1 MFALLGERAPPVAI
15 TEHIRLKE
23 KPKWPHKVQP
33 WSVRSCLAGGSCHS
47 TDRWFRETAVF
58 SNQARSD
65 GLLLKH
71 WRKKKDVN
79 AATFPAT
86 PAESNAASEMEQDER
101 IVKTEPDYH
110 YAKFNVKL
118 PRPEYTN
125 DEYETHF
132 KSEDWDKS
140 ETDYLMGIA
149 IEYDL
154 RWIVIADR
162 YEYTP
167 SEQKPAGESS
177 MAVTMQAKT
186 RTMEDMKARYYNVAA
201 KIMALRHPMSS
212 MSNAEFEVHEK
223 MTKFDPKLEAARKKL
238 AETLLSRS
246 LDEVKEEESLLAEL
260 KRMVSKDESFSQE
273 RKELYA
279 RLEVPYNSSSSS
291 TPYSS
296 TEIHQVLSNLLN
308 QDKIKKRRFLMESGS
323 TSISGQQPL
332 ADRNQRQSMSGHPDK
347 RGSLSGPPSHRQ
359 LTPQLEQK
367 FGVTHHER
375 LSAGVLF
382 RHEKVLKLSQAKS
395 NAITTKIATALTELN
410 ISGRLVMPTAKVVSE
425 YERLIQSIYKLL
437 DIRRVSDKL
446 DAEIKIV
453 KAQKELNSARERG
466 EKSVPPSPTRA
477 TKADGN
483 DQTGKPPDATGVT
496 EVADSEAEEEQRG
509 DDAEADEE
517 EEEDAE
523 GEEEEEEGPGS
534 EDEEEPGD
542 HKNNHGEKNEVEDGD
557 ENEDEDEE
565 DEEGEGEADLN
576 NNHDKRNEVE
586 GGDENEEEEDEE
598 GEGEGN
604 NNDVAVEPAR
614 ASVAPSVTTTT
625 TRKRSASVMSMV
637 SNKSSKR
644 PRKL

>member
-1 MFALLGERAPPVAI
+1 M
-15 TEHIRLKE
+15 
-23 KPKWPHKVQP
+23 
-33 WSVRSCLAGGSCHS
+33 
-47 TDRWFRETAVF
+47 
-58 SNQARSD
+58 
-65 GLLLKH
+65 LKH
-71 WRKKKDVN
+71 WKKKKDVN

-110 YAKFNVKL
+110 YAKFSVKL
-118 PRPEYTN
+118 PRPEYSN

-140 ETDYLMGIA
+140 ETDYLMDIA

-162 YEYTP
+162 YDYIP

-177 MAVTMQAKT
+177 MTVTMQAKT

-201 KIMALRHPMSS
+201 KTMALRHPMSS

-246 LDEVKEEESLLAEL
+246 LDEVKEEENLLAEL
-260 KRMVSKDESFSQE
+260 KRMVNKDESFSQE

-308 QDKIKKRRFLMESGS
+308 QDKMKKRRTLMESGS
-323 TSISGQQPL
+323 TPVSGQQPL
-332 ADRNQRQSMSGHPDK
+332 ADRNQRQAMSGPADK
-347 RGSLSGPPSHRQ
+347 RGSLSGPSSHRQ
-359 LTPQLEQK
+359 LNPQLEQK
-367 FGVTHHER
+367 FGVTHHDR
-375 LSAGVLF
+375 LTAGVLF
-382 RHEKVLKLSQAKS
+382 RHEKVLKLNQAKS
-395 NAITTKIATALTELN
+395 NALTAKIAAALTELN
-410 ISGRLVMPTAKVVSE
+410 IPGRLVMPTAKVVSE

-446 DAEIKIV
+446 DAEIRVV
-453 KAQKELNSARERG
+453 KAQRELNSAIERG
-466 EKSVPPSPTRA
+466 EASVPPSSNSA
-477 TKADGN
+477 IQVDGS
-483 DQTGKPPDATGVT
+483 DQTSKLPDATGDN
-496 EVADSEAEEEQRG
+496 EVPDSEAEEEPRG

-523 GEEEEEEGPGS
+523 GEEEEEDGPS
-534 EDEEEPGD
+534 SDAEDELGD
-542 HKNNHGEKNEVEDGD
+542 HKNSPVERDEVDD
-557 ENEDEDEE
+557 
-565 DEEGEGEADLN
+565 
-576 NNHDKRNEVE
+576 
-586 GGDENEEEEDEE
+586 GDENEEEEDGEE
-598 GEGEGN
+598 EGKAEHNQNLGEKNEDGDGNEEDEDGEGEGN
-604 NNDVAVEPAR
+604 NNDVAPEPAR
-614 ASVAPSVTTTT
+614 ASVAPSVATTTTT
-625 TRKRSASVMSMV
+625 TRKRSASIMSVV
-637 SNKSSKR
+637 SNRSSKR
-644 PRKL
+644 PRRL

>member
-1 MFALLGERAPPVAI
+1 MRERA
-15 TEHIRLKE
+15 
-23 KPKWPHKVQP
+23 
-33 WSVRSCLAGGSCHS
+33 
-47 TDRWFRETAVF
+47 DF

-65 GLLLKH
+65 GLLLNH

-140 ETDYLMGIA
+140 ETDYLMDIA

-186 RTMEDMKARYYNVAA
+186 RTLEDMKARYYNVAA
-201 KIMALRHPMSS
+201 KTMALRHPMSS

-246 LDEVKEEESLLAEL
+246 LDEVKEEESLLVEL
-260 KRMVSKDESFSQE
+260 KRMVTKDESFSQE

-296 TEIHQVLSNLLN
+296 TDIHQVLSNLLN
-308 QDKIKKRRFLMESGS
+308 QDKMKKRRFLMESGP
-323 TSISGQQPL
+323 TPVSGQQPL

-347 RGSLSGPPSHRQ
+347 RGSLSGPSSHRQ

-395 NAITTKIATALTELN
+395 NAITAKIATALAELN
-410 ISGRLVMPTAKVVSE
+410 IPGRLVMPTAKVVSE

-466 EKSVPPSPTRA
+466 ETSVPPSPTPA
-477 TKADGN
+477 TKAEGN

-496 EVADSEAEEEQRG
+496 EVADSEAEEEPRG
-509 DDAEADEE
+509 VYAEADE

-534 EDEEEPGD
+534 EDEEESGD
-542 HKNNHGEKNEVEDGD
+542 DKNNHVEKNEVEDGD
-557 ENEDEDEE
+557 ENEEEDEE
-565 DEEGEGEADLN
+565 DGEGEGEADLN
-576 NNHDKRNEVE
+576 NNHDRRNEVE
-586 GGDENEEEEDEE
+586 GGDENEENEE
-598 GEGEGN
+598 GEGKGN
-604 NNDVAVEPAR
+604 SNDVAVEAAR

-625 TRKRSASVMSMV
+625 TTRKRSASIMSVV

>member
-177 MAVTMQAKT
+177 MAVTMQTKT

-557 ENEDEDEE
+557 ENEEEDEE

-625 TRKRSASVMSMV
+625 TRKRSASVMSVV

>member
-1 MFALLGERAPPVAI
+1 M
-15 TEHIRLKE
+15 
-23 KPKWPHKVQP
+23 
-33 WSVRSCLAGGSCHS
+33 
-47 TDRWFRETAVF
+47 TAF

-65 GLLLKH
+65 GLMLKH

-118 PRPEYTN
+118 PRPDYTN
-125 DEYETHF
+125 EEYEAHF

-140 ETDYLMGIA
+140 ETDYLMDIA
-149 IEYDL
+149 LEYDL

-162 YEYTP
+162 YDYIP

-201 KIMALRHPMSS
+201 QIMTLRHPMSS
-212 MSNAEFEVHEK
+212 MSIAEFEVHEK
-223 MTKFDPKLEAARKKL
+223 MTKFDPKLEATRKKL

-246 LDEVKEEESLLAEL
+246 QDEVKEEENLLAEL

-296 TEIHQVLSNLLN
+296 TDIHQVLSNLLN
-308 QDKIKKRRFLMESGS
+308 QDKMKKRRSLMESGS
-323 TSISGQQPL
+323 TPVSGQQPL
-332 ADRNQRQSMSGHPDK
+332 ADRNQRQSMSGPTDK
-347 RGSLSGPPSHRQ
+347 RGSLSGPSSHRQ

-375 LSAGVLF
+375 LTAGVLF
-382 RHEKVLKLSQAKS
+382 RHEKVLKLNQAKS
-395 NAITTKIATALTELN
+395 NALTAKIAAALTELN
-410 ISGRLVMPTAKVVSE
+410 IPGRLVMPTAKVVSE

-446 DAEIKIV
+446 DAEIKV
-453 KAQKELNSARERG
+453 VNAQNELNSARERG
-466 EKSVPPSPTRA
+466 ETSVPPSSASAIKVNGR
-477 TKADGN
+477 
-483 DQTGKPPDATGVT
+483 DQAGKPPDASGDK
-496 EVADSEAEEEQRG
+496 EVADSEAEDEPRE

-523 GEEEEEEGPGS
+523 GEDEEEEGPGS
-534 EDEEEPGD
+534 DAEDELGDQNNNHAEKNESDDGDENEEEEDVEGEEKVN
-542 HKNNHGEKNEVEDGD
+542 HGNNHGEKNEVGDGD
-557 ENEDEDEE
+557 
-565 DEEGEGEADLN
+565 G
-576 NNHDKRNEVE
+576 
-586 GGDENEEEEDEE
+586 NEEEEDGE
-598 GEGEGN
+598 GEGE
-604 NNDVAVEPAR
+604 NNDVAPEPAR
-614 ASVAPSVTTTT
+614 ASVAPSVAT
-625 TRKRSASVMSMV
+625 TRKRSASIMSVV
-637 SNKSSKR
+637 SNRSSKR

>member
-1 MFALLGERAPPVAI
+1 M
-15 TEHIRLKE
+15 
-23 KPKWPHKVQP
+23 
-33 WSVRSCLAGGSCHS
+33 
-47 TDRWFRETAVF
+47 RELAVF

-71 WRKKKDVN
+71 WRKKKDTN

-101 IVKTEPDYH
+101 IVKTESDYH

-149 IEYDL
+149 AEYDL

-162 YEYTP
+162 YEYAP
-167 SEQKPAGESS
+167 SEQKPAGEGS

-201 KIMALRHPMSS
+201 KTMTLRHPMSS

-223 MTKFDPKLEAARKKL
+223 MTKFDPKLEASRKKL
-238 AETLLSRS
+238 AETLLSRT

-279 RLEVPYNSSSSS
+279 RLEVPYNSSSPSA
-291 TPYSS
+291 PYSS

-308 QDKIKKRRFLMESGS
+308 QDKMKKRRFLMESGS
-323 TSISGQQPL
+323 TPVSGQQPL

-347 RGSLSGPPSHRQ
+347 RGSLSGPSSHRQ

-367 FGVTHHER
+367 FGVTHHDR

-395 NAITTKIATALTELN
+395 NAVTAKIGTALTELN

-446 DAEIKIV
+446 DGEIKIV

-466 EKSVPPSPTRA
+466 ETSVPQSPTA
-477 TKADGN
+477 AKKADGH
-483 DQTGKPPDATGVT
+483 DQTRKPLDAIGVT
-496 EVADSEAEEEQRG
+496 EVADSEAEEERRG

-517 EEEDAE
+517 EEEGEEEEDAE
-523 GEEEEEEGPGS
+523 GDEEEEEGPGS
-534 EDEEEPGD
+534 EDEEESGD
-542 HKNNHGEKNEVEDGD
+542 HKNNHAEKNEVEDGD
-557 ENEDEDEE
+557 ENRDENGDANEEEDEE
-565 DEEGEGEADLN
+565 DGEGGGEADLS
-576 NNHDKRNEVE
+576 NNHEKRNEGE

-604 NNDVAVEPAR
+604 NTDMAVEPAR
-614 ASVAPSVTTTT
+614 ASVAPSATTTTT
-625 TRKRSASVMSMV
+625 TRKRSASIMSVV

>member
-1 MFALLGERAPPVAI
+1 M
-15 TEHIRLKE
+15 
-23 KPKWPHKVQP
+23 
-33 WSVRSCLAGGSCHS
+33 
-47 TDRWFRETAVF
+47 AVF

-118 PRPEYTN
+118 LRPEYTN

-140 ETDYLMGIA
+140 ETDYLMGLA

-167 SEQKPAGESS
+167 SEQKPAGESY
-177 MAVTMQAKT
+177 MAATMQAKI
-186 RTMEDMKARYYNVAA
+186 RTMEDMKARYYHVAS
-201 KIMALRHPMSS
+201 KIMALHHPMSS
-212 MSNAEFEVHEK
+212 MSNAEFEAHEK

-238 AETLLSRS
+238 AKTLLSRS

-296 TEIHQVLSNLLN
+296 TEIHQVLTNLLN
-308 QDKIKKRRFLMESGS
+308 QDKMKKRRFLMESGS
-323 TSISGQQPL
+323 IPAAGQQPF
-332 ADRNQRQSMSGHPDK
+332 AERNQRQSMSGHPDK
-347 RGSLSGPPSHRQ
+347 RGSLSGPSSHRQ
-359 LTPQLEQK
+359 LNPELEQK

-395 NAITTKIATALTELN
+395 NAITTKIAAALTELN
-410 ISGRLVMPTAKVVSE
+410 IPGRLVMPTAKVVSE
-425 YERLIQSIYKLL
+425 YERLIQNIYKLL

-466 EKSVPPSPTRA
+466 ETSVPPGPTPA
-477 TKADGN
+477 TKADGK
-483 DQTGKPPDATGVT
+483 DQAGKPPDATGVT
-496 EVADSEAEEEQRG
+496 EVADSEAEEEPRG
-509 DDAEADEE
+509 DDAEVDEEEE
-517 EEEDAE
+517 EEEDAD
-523 GEEEEEEGPGS
+523 GDEEEEEGPGS
-534 EDEEEPGD
+534 EDEEDEGD
-542 HKNNHGEKNEVEDGD
+542 HKNNDMEKNELEDGD

-565 DEEGEGEADLN
+565 DGAGEEETDVN
-576 NNHDKRNEVE
+576 NNNDKRNKVE
-586 GGDENEEEEDEE
+586 GGDENEKEEDEE
-598 GEGEGN
+598 GEEEGK
-604 NNDVAVEPAR
+604 NNDRAVKPTR
-614 ASVAPSVTTTT
+614 ASVPPSVTTPTTTTT
-625 TRKRSASVMSMV
+625 TRKRSASIMSIV

>member
-1 MFALLGERAPPVAI
+1 
-15 TEHIRLKE
+15 
-23 KPKWPHKVQP
+23 
-33 WSVRSCLAGGSCHS
+33 
-47 TDRWFRETAVF
+47 
-58 SNQARSD
+58 
-65 GLLLKH
+65 
-71 WRKKKDVN
+71 
-79 AATFPAT
+79 
-86 PAESNAASEMEQDER
+86 MEQDER

-140 ETDYLMGIA
+140 ETDYLMGIV

-167 SEQKPAGESS
+167 SEQKPAGEGS
-177 MAVTMQAKT
+177 MAVTMQAKI
-186 RTMEDMKARYYNVAA
+186 RTMEDMKARYYHVAS
-201 KIMALRHPMSS
+201 KTMALRHPMSS
-212 MSNAEFEVHEK
+212 MSNAEFEAHEK

-296 TEIHQVLSNLLN
+296 TEIHQVLTNLLN
-308 QDKIKKRRFLMESGS
+308 QDKMKKRRFLMESGS
-323 TSISGQQPL
+323 TPAAGQQPL
-332 ADRNQRQSMSGHPDK
+332 AERNQRQSMSGHPDK
-347 RGSLSGPPSHRQ
+347 RGSLSGPSGHRQ
-359 LTPQLEQK
+359 LTPLLEQK

-395 NAITTKIATALTELN
+395 NAITTKIAAALTELN
-410 ISGRLVMPTAKVVSE
+410 IPGRLVMPTAKVVSE

-466 EKSVPPSPTRA
+466 ETSVPPAPAPA

-483 DQTGKPPDATGVT
+483 DQAGKPPDATGVT
-496 EVADSEAEEEQRG
+496 EVADSEAEEEPRG
-509 DDAEADEE
+509 NDAEVDEE
-517 EEEDAE
+517 EEEDAD
-523 GEEEEEEGPGS
+523 GDEEEEEGSGS
-534 EDEEEPGD
+534 EDEEDEGD
-542 HKNNHGEKNEVEDGD
+542 HKNNDVEKNEVEDGD
-557 ENEDEDEE
+557 ENEDEDEDE
-565 DEEGEGEADLN
+565 DDGAGEVEVDAN
-576 NNHDKRNEVE
+576 NDHDKRNEVE

-598 GEGEGN
+598 GEGEVN
-604 NNDVAVEPAR
+604 NNDRAVKPTR
-614 ASVAPSVTTTT
+614 ASVPPSVTTPPTTTTTT
-625 TRKRSASVMSMV
+625 TRKRSASIMSIV

>member
-1 MFALLGERAPPVAI
+1 MASQSPALV
-15 TEHIRLKE
+15 
-23 KPKWPHKVQP
+23 
-33 WSVRSCLAGGSCHS
+33 S
-47 TDRWFRETAVF
+47 TIKLSLSELHNTDSWLREMTAF

-65 GLLLKH
+65 GLMLKH

-86 PAESNAASEMEQDER
+86 PAESNSASEMEHDER

-110 YAKFNVKL
+110 YTKFNVKL
-118 PRPEYTN
+118 PRPEYTI

-140 ETDYLMGIA
+140 ETDYLMDIA
-149 IEYDL
+149 TDYDL
-154 RWIVIADR
+154 RWVLISDR
-162 YEYTP
+162 YEYIP
-167 SEQKPAGESS
+167 AEQKPAGECA

-201 KIMALRHPMSS
+201 KTMALRHPMSS

-246 LDEVKEEESLLAEL
+246 LDEVKEEENLLAEL

-296 TEIHQVLSNLLN
+296 TDIHQVLSNLLN
-308 QDKIKKRRFLMESGS
+308 QDKMKKRRTLMETGS
-323 TSISGQQPL
+323 TPVSGQQSL
-332 ADRNQRQSMSGHPDK
+332 ADRNQRQSMSGPPDK
-347 RGSLSGPPSHRQ
+347 RGSLSGPSSYRQ

-375 LSAGVLF
+375 LTAGVLF
-382 RHEKVLKLSQAKS
+382 RHEKVLKLNQAKS
-395 NAITTKIATALTELN
+395 NALTAKIAAALTELN
-410 ISGRLVMPTAKVVSE
+410 IPGRLVMPTAKVVSE
-425 YERLIQSIYKLL
+425 YERLMQSIYKLL

-446 DAEIKIV
+446 DAEIKVI
-453 KAQKELNSARERG
+453 KAQKELNSAGERG
-466 EKSVPPSPTRA
+466 EMSVSSSSTSATRA
-477 TKADGN
+477 DCNDHTSKPLDG
-483 DQTGKPPDATGVT
+483 TGNN
-496 EVADSEAEEEQRG
+496 EVADSEAEEELPG
-509 DDAEADEE
+509 DDAEADEV
-517 EEEDAE
+517 EEEDAQ

-534 EDEEEPGD
+534 EAEDELVD
-542 HKNNHGEKNEVEDGD
+542 HNNNHEETNEVEHGDENENEEGDGQGEGQADHNNNQGENNEVEDG
-557 ENEDEDEE
+557 E
-565 DEEGEGEADLN
+565 
-576 NNHDKRNEVE
+576 
-586 GGDENEEEEDEE
+586 ENEEEEY
-598 GEGEGN
+598 GEGEGD
-604 NNDVAVEPAR
+604 NNDVAPEPAR
-614 ASVAPSVTTTT
+614 ASVAPRVATTMTT
-625 TRKRSASVMSMV
+625 TRKRSASIMSAV

>member
-1 MFALLGERAPPVAI
+1 M
-15 TEHIRLKE
+15 
-23 KPKWPHKVQP
+23 
-33 WSVRSCLAGGSCHS
+33 
-47 TDRWFRETAVF
+47 AVF

-79 AATFPAT
+79 PATFPAT

-101 IVKTEPDYH
+101 IIKTEPDYH

-149 IEYDL
+149 TDYDL

-162 YEYTP
+162 YEYSP
-167 SEQKPAGESS
+167 PEQQPAGESS
-177 MAVTMQAKT
+177 MVVTMQAKT

-201 KIMALRHPMSS
+201 KIMTLRRPMSS
-212 MSNAEFEVHEK
+212 MSNTEFEAHEK

-238 AETLLSRS
+238 ADTLLSRS

-296 TEIHQVLSNLLN
+296 TEIHQVLSNLLS
-308 QDKIKKRRFLMESGS
+308 QDKMKKRRYLMESGS
-323 TSISGQQPL
+323 TPAAGQQPL
-332 ADRNQRQSMSGHPDK
+332 AERNQRQSMSGHPDK
-347 RGSLSGPPSHRQ
+347 RGSLSGPSSHRQ
-359 LTPQLEQK
+359 LTPQIEQK

-375 LSAGVLF
+375 LSAGVVF

-395 NAITTKIATALTELN
+395 NAITTKIAAALTELN
-410 ISGRLVMPTAKVVSE
+410 IPGRLVMPTAKVVSE

-453 KAQKELNSARERG
+453 KALKELNSARERG
-466 EKSVPPSPTRA
+466 ETSVPPSPAPA

-496 EVADSEAEEEQRG
+496 EVADSEAEEEPRG
-509 DDAEADEE
+509 DDADVDEEAEE
-517 EEEDAE
+517 EEEDDAD
-523 GEEEEEEGPGS
+523 GDEEEEQGPGS
-534 EDEEEPGD
+534 EDEEDGGG
-542 HKNNHGEKNEVEDGD
+542 HKNNHVEKNEVGDGD
-557 ENEDEDEE
+557 ENEDEDE
-565 DEEGEGEADLN
+565 DEEDGAGQGEVDVN
-576 NNHDKRNEVE
+576 NDHDKRNEAE
-586 GGDENEEEEDEE
+586 GGDENDEEEDEQ

-604 NNDVAVEPAR
+604 NNDKAVKPAR
-614 ASVAPSVTTTT
+614 ASVPPSVTATT
-625 TRKRSASVMSMV
+625 TRKRSASIMSIV